1 MDLKTDVRRFSSKE
15 VLLEISQYLH
25 ENTLR
30 KVCPYSEL
38 FWSVFSRIPT
48 DYGRIRRIFPH
59 LVRMWE
65 NTDQNNS
72 EYGQL
77 LRSKT
82 PPVKI
87 KKRISK
93 RDSSTDVFVMK
104 HFRWQYIRVTLNSI
118 PGGYCHFENLVVD
131 QDRRKHGSCSYF
143 YRLKPFFFSIPY
155 LNSLKEKF
163 SIMLNP

>member
-1 MDLKTDVRRFSSKE
+1 MDLKADIRRFSSKE
-15 VLLEISQYLH
+15 VYLH

-30 KVCPYSEL
+30 KVFPYSEL
-38 FWSVFSRIPT
+38 FWSVFSRIRT

-65 NTDQNNS
+65 STDQNNS

-82 PPVKI
+82 PSVKI

-93 RDSSTDVFVMK
+93 RDSTTDV
-104 HFRWQYIRVTLNSI
+104 FRWQYIRVILNSI
-118 PGGYCHFENLVVD
+118 PGGYYHFENLVVN
-131 QDRRKHGSCSYF
+131 QDRRKHSSCSYF
-143 YRLKPFFFSIPY
+143 YRLKPFFFQY
-155 LNSLKEKF
+155 LT
-163 SIMLNP
+163 

>member
-1 MDLKTDVRRFSSKE
+1 MLGKVERKSEVVLKADVRRFSSKE
-15 VLLEISQYLH
+15 VLLEISQYLQ
-25 ENTLR
+25 ENTLC

-38 FWSVFSRIPT
+38 FRSVFSRIHT

-82 PPVKI
+82 PSVKI
-87 KKRISK
+87 KRRISK
-93 RDSSTDVFVMK
+93 RDSSTDVFLME

-118 PGGYCHFENLVVD
+118 PGG
-131 QDRRKHGSCSYF
+131 
-143 YRLKPFFFSIPY
+143 
-155 LNSLKEKF
+155 
-163 SIMLNP
+163 